1 MIDGQGE
8 VSVAGVT
15 AGRAGVGRRLRNGWR
30 RWAGPALALFV
41 LSLESSS
48 SIALSVDQSEAEV
61 SVVALLVD
69 SSQAASEADRAEL
82 SQLALALPPTSHF
95 MVCLL
100 QSAYCTPPV
109 PARGQT
115 DRTTVQDTMSK
126 AFGRTDK
133 VMGLLPRTEDVAR
146 ILNRSVNKAFQESW
160 NENRMIAKGDND
172 RQVLIVLA
180 SPTIYIDIGGDLH
193 HNSIPGACFPDPIRP
208 AEMHSDARLKL
219 VLAVPKDGYPASGV
233 DALARILSDSG
244 KAKLDG
250 IYQVMRRCP
259 KGTENIRNWMKSVVP
274 DGSTSC
280 QIQPIPRND
289 PPESLSCVRVGGGTS
304 PALHEQ
310 LLKAPPYGKVAA
322 ANSGATNAPSASGA
336 PARTK
341 DASAAPAPTKDA
353 SATPAPTK
361 DSATT
366 APAGPKPS
374 DNASPGKPDQSRV
387 ATAPPVASPT
397 PPPSSNT
404 SPKIPA
410 PLPTVAPAV
419 VPDPVAS
426 PKPLRPGPDPATVV
440 AAADSNPS
448 ALVTGALVSHQ
459 LAQEIQ
465 GGPAMVEFIRSGEG
479 FDLKLALAAGPT
491 AASGGASN
499 PLVLNPPLRAG
510 SYRILAT
517 PVAGDPNCL
526 GGRRIRGVVNVRGRG
541 VVSARIALDLEVSR
555 CAQNITPIAIG
566 TLVVK

>member
-1 MIDGQGE
+1 M
-8 VSVAGVT
+8 
-15 AGRAGVGRRLRNGWR
+15 RNGWR
-30 RWAGPALALFV
+30 RWAGPALALFA
-41 LSLESSS
+41 LTLGSSS

-95 MVCLL
+95 MVCVL
-100 QSAYCTPPV
+100 QSAYCTAPV

-115 DRTTVQDTMSK
+115 DRTTVQKIMET
-126 AFGRTDK
+126 AFGRTEK
-133 VMGLLPRTEDVAR
+133 AMGLPRTEDISR
-146 ILNRSVNKAFQESW
+146 ILNRSVNKAFEESW
-160 NENRMIAKGDND
+160 NENRMMAKGDND

-180 SPTIYIDIGGDLH
+180 SLTIYIDIGGDLH

-289 PPESLSCVRVGGGTS
+289 SPESLSCVRVGGGLS

-322 ANSGATNAPSASGA
+322 ANSGATNQTNAPSAS
-336 PARTK
+336 
-341 DASAAPAPTKDA
+341 AAPTPTKDA
-353 SATPAPTK
+353 SATPPPTK
-361 DSATT
+361 DSATA
-366 APAGPKPS
+366 APAGPKPG
-374 DNASPGKPDQSRV
+374 DTASPGKPDQPRV

-397 PPPSSNT
+397 APPSANIP
-404 SPKIPA
+404 PKVP

-419 VPDPVAS
+419 VSEPVAS

-465 GGPAMVEFIRSGEG
+465 GGPAMVEFVRSGEG

-491 AASGGASN
+491 TASGGGASN
-499 PLVLNPPLRAG
+499 PLVLNPPPRAG
-510 SYRILAT
+510 SYKILAT
-517 PVAGDPNCL
+517 PVARAPNCL
-526 GGRRIRGVVNVRGRG
+526 GGRRIRGVVNVRGQG